1 MMRLIISAILFLNA
15 FAAAAAPIS
24 AKVAALQDAALKD
37 ELAWELTEGLTTE
50 IGPRMAGTEAEERAR
65 NWAVAKLKSLGF
77 SNVRVEHFDMPVWTR
92 GEERAEVV
100 SPFAQKLLVTALG
113 NSASTPKDG
122 ISAEVVGF
130 DSLEALKSAPE
141 TAVRGR
147 IVFVNH
153 NMQPTQDGAGYM
165 TFGLIRRLAPEFA
178 AAKGAAAVVIR
189 SIGTDYHRNPHTG
202 GSGPAVASLPS
213 AALSLPD
220 ADQLARILSRGKP
233 VQMKL
238 VLSSMVTPGRSG
250 NVIAEVPGSNP
261 DAGIITIGGH
271 LDSWDLGTGAS
282 DDAAGVAITTA
293 AAKRIMDAGQ
303 PVRTIRLVWF
313 GAEEAGS
320 LGGAAYAKA
329 HANEKHALLAEAD
342 TGASRVVQYKATVNE
357 SAAPALETMRLALAR
372 LGIVKGDREAIASD
386 LMILASSGVPV
397 IELRNDMTHYFD
409 LHHTPDDT
417 LDKINVEELR
427 QCVAAWTTMLAIL
440 ANDTAD
446 LGPVAAGEH

>member
-1 MMRLIISAILFLNA
+1 MKLLISAILFLNA
-15 FAAAAAPIS
+15 FAAIAEPIAAN
-24 AKVAALQDAALKD
+24 VAALQDAALKD

-50 IGPRMAGTEAEERAR
+50 IGARMAGTEAEERAR

-77 SNVRVEHFDMPVWTR
+77 SNVRIEHFDMPVWTR
-92 GEERAEVV
+92 GEERAEVL
-100 SPFAQKLLVTALG
+100 SPFPQKLLITALG

-122 ISAEVVGF
+122 ISAQVVGF

-141 TAVRGR
+141 AAVRGR

-165 TFGLIRRLAPEFA
+165 TFGAIRRFAPELA

-189 SIGTDYHRNPHTG
+189 SIGTGYHRNPHTG

-238 VLSSMVTPGRSG
+238 VLSSSVTPGRSG
-250 NVIAEVPGSNP
+250 NVIAEIPGSNP
-261 DAGIITIGGH
+261 EAGIITIGGH

-293 AAKRIMDAGQ
+293 AAKRIMDAGK

-320 LGGAAYAKA
+320 LGGAAYAKV
-329 HANEKHALLAEAD
+329 HANEKHALIAEAD
-342 TGASRVVQYKATVNE
+342 TGASRVVQYKAAVNE
-357 SAAPALETMRLALAR
+357 SAALALEPLRLALAR
-372 LGIVKGDREAIASD
+372 LGIVKGDSEAIASD
-386 LMILASSGVPV
+386 LMMLAASGVPV
-397 IELRNDMTHYFD
+397 IELRNDMTHYFA
-409 LHHTPDDT
+409 LHHTADDT

-427 QCVAAWTTMLAIL
+427 HCVAAWTTMLAIL

-446 LGPVAAGEH
+446 LGPVVAGKH